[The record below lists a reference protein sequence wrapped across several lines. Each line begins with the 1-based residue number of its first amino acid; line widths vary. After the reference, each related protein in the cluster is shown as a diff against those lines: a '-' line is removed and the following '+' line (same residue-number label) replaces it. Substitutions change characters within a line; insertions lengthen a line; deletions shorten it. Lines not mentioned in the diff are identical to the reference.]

1 MKSII
6 LFVLIILAFLAVVK
20 LSNYQD
26 RMDEYNRHVCAVY
39 GKESDCRTPL
49 TPDKRL
55 K

>member
-6 LFVLIILAFLAVVK
+6 LFVLIILAFLAVIK
-20 LSNYQD
+20 LSNYQG

-39 GKESDCRTPL
+39 GKEPDCRTPL
-49 TPDKRL
+49 PPDRRL